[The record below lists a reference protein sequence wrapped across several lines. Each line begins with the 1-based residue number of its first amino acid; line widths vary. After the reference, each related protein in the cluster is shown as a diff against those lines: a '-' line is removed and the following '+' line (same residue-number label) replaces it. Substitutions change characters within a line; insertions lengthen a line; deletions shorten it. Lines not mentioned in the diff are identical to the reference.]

1 MKELPWM
8 HHLKTHLGLA
18 EIPGK
23 AHNPTLLQWLRDMG
37 QYAKESKA
45 WWTDDETPWC
55 GLAVGHALGS
65 SGRFVVPHWFRAKAW
80 ADSGAMTKLDKPAYG
95 AIATKTRKGGGH
107 VFFVVGRDK
116 QGRLLGLG
124 GNQGNR
130 VSIIPFNESELDG
143 FWWPSKWENGQC
155 VKSAPAPE
163 RFRLPI
169 LPAHGLRASRRKHE
183 PRTHPTL
190 DCRMGNQ
197 TRCGARS
204 ERLRRLC
211 RRRAG
216 DCQLPADAGSA

>member
-95 AIATKTRKGGGH
+95 CIATKTRKGGGH
-107 VFFVVGRDK
+107 VFFVAGRDK

-130 VSIIPFNESELDG
+130 VSIIPFAESELDG

-155 VKSAPAPE
+155 VKSTPAPE
-163 RFRLPI
+163 RYRLPVTDATGRI
-169 LPAHGLRASRRKHE
+169 GE
-183 PRTHPTL
+183 
-190 DCRMGNQ
+190 
-197 TRCGARS
+197 S
-204 ERLRRLC
+204 E
-211 RRRAG
+211 A
-216 DCQLPADAGSA
+216 